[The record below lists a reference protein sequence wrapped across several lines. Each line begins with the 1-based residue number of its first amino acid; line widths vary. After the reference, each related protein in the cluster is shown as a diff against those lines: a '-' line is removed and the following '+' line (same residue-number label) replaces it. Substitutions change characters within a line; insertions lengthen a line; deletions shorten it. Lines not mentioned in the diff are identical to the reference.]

1 MLANLRKNLYFR
13 ALKIKMQQG
22 LNNGTIVPFEQDLY
36 DRLDNIYFCGAT
48 LSIWLKYLKPT
59 CGMPG
64 QCEDRSLFI
73 AAGLQDATLVR
84 ANLKNLELLHGK
96 DDSWHFFVSY
106 NGWIY
111 DPSSLYRFREDV
123 YYDLFRPSN
132 VQRFESE
139 DYKNSYSYLSITNTT
154 LEDLQT
160 FSSKKMWFY
169 TGLQGVMSIANISQD
184 ENFKQEI
191 KSMLERINYDPKIFW
206 EEFREDL
213 SKLTLHSSNKDIKTS
228 A

>member
-59 CGMPG
+59 YGMPG

-73 AAGLQDATLVR
+73 AAGLQGATLVR
-84 ANLKNLELLHGK
+84 ADLKNLELLYGK
-96 DDSWHFFVSY
+96 DDSWHFFASY

-139 DYKNSYSYLSITNTT
+139 DYKNSYSYLSITDTT

-160 FSSKKMWFY
+160 FNSKKVWFY
-169 TGLQGVMSIANISQD
+169 SGLKGVMAIAALSQD
-184 ENFKQEI
+184 ENFKQELR
-191 KSMLERINYDPKIFW
+191 SMLE
-206 EEFREDL
+206 
-213 SKLTLHSSNKDIKTS
+213 
-228 A
+228 